1 MMAMTA
7 AASTRV
13 RERPGRGPRLRNSAN
28 VFLPVGSPGTDPD
41 GEGVKA
47 TVTASAIHPARGP
60 VSASSY
66 KGSYIFSL
74 EGLRAVAALG
84 VVLTHVAF
92 QTGVD
97 PGGALGSLLARF
109 DFFVA
114 VFFALSAFLLW
125 RRHRTDRTGR
135 QVGRYYLNRLGRIL
149 PAYLVCVVAVVLLL
163 PDAATMSGIQIALN
177 LTLTQIYHPDGLA
190 PGLTHLWSLSVE
202 MAFYLVLPL
211 IALTVGRLPRRA
223 RVLVFVVAAALSLG
237 WAYLP
242 FVAGSPAEGVANRQ
256 IWPPAYIAW
265 FAVGLLAAESEGR
278 VPAWLDRVLR
288 WRALWWTV
296 ALATAWVAGQEWFGP
311 LGLVH
316 PEPGEFVL
324 RVVAG
329 TVFAALV
336 VLPYALAP
344 GPGWLTGGVMQALG
358 RWSYGIFLWH
368 VAVLAVVFPLLGQ
381 GLFQGGFLAVL
392 MLTVVVSVP
401 LAAASYVLV
410 EDPARKFFRARFR
423 PVDDVGGPAAG
434 GRQASAAAQ
443 DSATK
448 PTSPA

>member
-1 MMAMTA
+1 M
-7 AASTRV
+7 
-13 RERPGRGPRLRNSAN
+13 
-28 VFLPVGSPGTDPD
+28 
-41 GEGVKA
+41 KA
-47 TVTASAIHPARGP
+47 TVTATTGAASAGHPARGTAP
-60 VSASSY
+60 ASSY

-84 VVLTHVAF
+84 VVITHVAF

-97 PGGALGSLLARF
+97 PGGLIGSVVARF

-114 VFFALSAFLLW
+114 VFFTLSAFLLW
-125 RRHRTDRTGR
+125 RRHRTDRTGAR
-135 QVGRYYLNRLGRIL
+135 VGRYYLNRLGRIL

-163 PDAATMSGIQIALN
+163 PDAATMSGTQITLN

-202 MAFYLVLPL
+202 MAFYLALPL
-211 IALTVGRLPRRA
+211 LALTIGRLPRRG
-223 RVLVFVVAAALSLG
+223 RVLVFVLAAVLSLG

-242 FVAGSPAEGVANRQ
+242 FVADSPAEGVSNRQ
-256 IWPPAYIAW
+256 IWPPAYVAW
-265 FAVGLLAAESEGR
+265 FAVGLLAAEVEGR
-278 VPAWLDRVLR
+278 IPAWLDRALR
-288 WRALWWTV
+288 WRWLWW
-296 ALATAWVAGQEWFGP
+296 ALALVTAWVAGQEWFGP

-324 RVVAG
+324 RVLAG

-336 VLPYALAP
+336 VLPHALAP
-344 GPGWLTGGVMQALG
+344 GPGWLAGGVMQALG

-381 GLFQGGFLAVL
+381 GLFQGGFLPVL
-392 MLTVVVSVP
+392 LLTVAVSVP

-410 EDPARKFFRARFR
+410 EDPARRFFRALGR
-423 PVDDVGGPAAG
+423 PGDKARGPGSG

-443 DSATK
+443 DRATNS
-448 PTSPA
+448 TSPA